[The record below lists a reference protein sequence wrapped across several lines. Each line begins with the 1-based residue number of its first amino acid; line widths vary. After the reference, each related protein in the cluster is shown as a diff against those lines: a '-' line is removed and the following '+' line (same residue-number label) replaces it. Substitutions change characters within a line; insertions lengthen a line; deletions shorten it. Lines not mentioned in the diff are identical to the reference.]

1 MTRHINLTSIILLI
15 IGITLV
21 FSGCGLVRKINKP
34 EEIRDIA
41 YDVNKNHGYTVYLE
55 ENAKFVP
62 YLVLTDDYNGNVLLL
77 RKHILNEVMIFNP
90 NRGYNGYYENCVI
103 DKFLNEEFM
112 NSFTPEM
119 QKQIIDSE
127 IVITAKSSL
136 GSCGK
141 DTTDINRKIFLLSC
155 TELGLRE
162 HAGAAVEGKVL
173 KYFPNSTSRIAYL
186 ETGVAA
192 GWWLRTSCTEYDT
205 TVWSVS
211 FDATTG
217 SVGLDYTN
225 GARPAF
231 CIDGKTLIKTSD
243 DVIKGGKQFIFLSE
257 KYKSGD
263 FTAILN

>member
-90 NRGYNGYYENCVI
+90 NDRYNGYYENCVI
-103 DKFLNEEFM
+103 DKFLNEEFI

-119 QKQIIDSE
+119 QKQIADSK

-141 DTTDINRKIFLLSC
+141 ETTEINRKIFLLSH
-155 TELGLRE
+155 TELGLPE
-162 HAGAAVEGKVL
+162 YADVAVEGKAL
-173 KYFPNSTSRIAYL
+173 KYFSDPTSRIARL
-186 ETGVAA
+186 ETGIAA
-192 GWWLRTSCTEYDT
+192 GWWLRTSYTEFDT
-205 TVWSVS
+205 TVWSVG
-211 FDATTG
+211 FDAATG
-217 SVGLDYTN
+217 GVGLDYTN
-225 GARPAF
+225 GVRPAF
-231 CIDGKTLIKTSD
+231 CVDGKTLIETSD
-243 DVIKGGKQFIFLSE
+243 DVIKGETVYVLKL
-257 KYKSGD
+257 
-263 FTAILN
+263 

>member
-77 RKHILNEVMIFNP
+77 REHILNEVMIFNP

-112 NSFTPEM
+112 NSFTPEV
-119 QKQIIDSE
+119 QKQIADSK

-141 DTTDINRKIFLLSC
+141 ETTEINRKIFLLSY
-155 TELGLRE
+155 TELNLSKE
-162 HAGAAVEGKVL
+162 SIAAVEGKAL
-173 KYFPNSTSRIAYL
+173 KYFSDPTSRIARL
-186 ETGVAA
+186 ETGIAA
-192 GWWLRTSCTEYDT
+192 SWWLRTSYTEFHT
-205 TVWSVS
+205 TAWAVA
-211 FDATTG
+211 FDAVTG
-217 SVGLDYTN
+217 GHCVEHTSGV
-225 GARPAF
+225 RPAF
-231 CIDGKTLIKTSD
+231 CVDGKTLIETSD
-243 DVIKGGKQFIFLSE
+243 DVIKGETVYVLKL
-257 KYKSGD
+257 
-263 FTAILN
+263 

>member
-90 NRGYNGYYENCVI
+90 NRGYGGYYENSSI
-103 DKFLNEEFM
+103 DKFLNEEFI
-112 NSFTPEM
+112 NSFTPEV
-119 QKQIIDSE
+119 QKQIADSK

-136 GSCGK
+136 GRCGK
-141 DTTDINRKIFLLSC
+141 ETTEINRKIFLLSH
-155 TELGLRE
+155 TELGLTKDYSM
-162 HAGAAVEGKVL
+162 AAVEGKAL
-173 KYFPNSTSRIAYL
+173 KYFPDPTSRIARL
-186 ETGVAA
+186 ETGIAA
-192 GWWLRTSCTEYDT
+192 SWWLRTSYTEFHT
-205 TVWSVS
+205 T
-211 FDATTG
+211 AL
-217 SVGLDYTN
+217 SVGFNAAIGDVCVEHTN
-225 GARPAF
+225 GVRPAF
-231 CIDGKTLIKTSD
+231 CVDGKTLIETSD
-243 DVIKGGKQFIFLSE
+243 DVIKGETVYVLKL
-257 KYKSGD
+257 
-263 FTAILN
+263 

>member
-1 MTRHINLTSIILLI
+1 MIRHINLTSIILLI

-90 NRGYNGYYENCVI
+90 NDRYNGYYENCVI

-112 NSFTPEM
+112 NSFTPEV
-119 QKQIIDSE
+119 QKQIIDSK

-141 DTTDINRKIFLLSC
+141 ETTEINRKIFLLSY
-155 TELGLRE
+155 TELGLPKE
-162 HAGAAVEGKVL
+162 SIAAVEGKAL
-173 KYFPNSTSRIAYL
+173 KYFPNPTSRIARL
-186 ETGVAA
+186 ETGIAA
-192 GWWLRTSCTEYDT
+192 GWWLRTSYTEFDT
-205 TVWSVS
+205 SAWSVG
-211 FDATTG
+211 FDATMG
-217 SVGLDYTN
+217 SVSVEHTN
-225 GARPAF
+225 GVRPAF
-231 CIDGKTLIKTSD
+231 CIDGKTLIETSD
-243 DVIKGGKQFIFLSE
+243 DVIKGETVYVLKL
-257 KYKSGD
+257 
-263 FTAILN
+263 